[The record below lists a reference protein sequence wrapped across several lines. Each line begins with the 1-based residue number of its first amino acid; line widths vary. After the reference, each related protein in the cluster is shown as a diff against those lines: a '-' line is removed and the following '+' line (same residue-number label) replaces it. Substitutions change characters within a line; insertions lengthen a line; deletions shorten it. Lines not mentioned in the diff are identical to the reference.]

1 MPMPPYNE
9 LMHNLKELIRSQP
22 LLGPTLLPVIAY
34 LKHTNETYDQFVLD
48 SLPDLDNEEEE

>member
-9 LMHNLKELIRSQP
+9 LMHKLKDLVKRQP

-34 LKHTNETYDQFVLD
+34 LEHTSEIYEQFVLD
-48 SLPDLDNEEEE
+48 SLSDLDDEEW